1 MQVKEGEALAYHIL
15 LYIFTYIITNC
26 FTVNSQDMVVAVIL
40 TGVIL
45 LLGIAC
51 SALALLMSN
60 GEDTGVKRRM
70 RSGPDPGHCSP
81 SVPVPGASRRGG
93 HQSHR
98 LLPEPVAMETAAEN
112 PERKLAV

>member
-1 MQVKEGEALAYHIL
+1 
-15 LYIFTYIITNC
+15 
-26 FTVNSQDMVVAVIL
+26 MVVAVIL

-60 GEDTGVKRRM
+60 GEYTGVKRRV
-70 RSGPDPGHCSP
+70 RSSPDPGPCSSP
-81 SVPVPGASRRGG
+81 SVPVPGAPRRVR

-98 LLPEPVAMETAAEN
+98 LFPEPVAMEAAAEN
-112 PERKLAV
+112 SERKLAV

>member
-1 MQVKEGEALAYHIL
+1 
-15 LYIFTYIITNC
+15 
-26 FTVNSQDMVVAVIL
+26 MVVAVIL

-60 GEDTGVKRRM
+60 GEETGVKRRV
-70 RSGPDPGHCSP
+70 RSSPNPEPCSP
-81 SVPVPGASRRGG
+81 SVPVPGAPRRVR
-93 HQSHR
+93 HQPHR
-98 LLPEPVAMETAAEN
+98 LFPEPVAMEAAAEK